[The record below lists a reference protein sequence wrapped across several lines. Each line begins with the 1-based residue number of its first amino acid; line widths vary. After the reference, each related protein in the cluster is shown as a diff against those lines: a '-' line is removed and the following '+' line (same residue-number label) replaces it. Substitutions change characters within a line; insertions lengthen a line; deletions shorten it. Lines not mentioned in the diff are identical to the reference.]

1 MDEQPAAK
9 QDLAGLEQ
17 RMDARFS
24 EVDARFDQVDA
35 RFNELRDELKEA
47 IQDVETRILTA
58 IYGYTE
64 TMSLRQD
71 GAAKEA
77 AEFEDRLMVLER
89 RVLEVEKR
97 LDLPPGQ
104 AA

>member
-1 MDEQPAAK
+1 MDEQPATK

-24 EVDARFDQVDA
+24 EVGARF
-35 RFNELRDELKEA
+35 DELKES
-47 IQDVETRILTA
+47 ILDVETRILTA
-58 IYGYTE
+58 IYGSTE

-71 GAAKEA
+71 GAAKKA
-77 AEFEDRLMVLER
+77 AEFEDRLMVMER

-97 LDLPPGQ
+97 LNLPPGQ